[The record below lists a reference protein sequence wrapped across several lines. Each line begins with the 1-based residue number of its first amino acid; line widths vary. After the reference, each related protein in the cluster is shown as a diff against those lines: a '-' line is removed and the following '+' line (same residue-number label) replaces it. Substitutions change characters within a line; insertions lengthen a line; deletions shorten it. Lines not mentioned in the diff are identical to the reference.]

1 MSFGIW
7 GEFRGSPK
15 PSADVLAPLAVSER
29 QPGEAWVA
37 GKECRDQNTKYR
49 GPLRRADPSASAL
62 QPCIRPYEKDAK
74 YWCTKFYNRQNLQL
88 FTRTNASLL

>member
-49 GPLRRADPSASAL
+49 GLTQRRATPL
-62 QPCIRPYEKDAK
+62 TFVY
-74 YWCTKFYNRQNLQL
+74 L
-88 FTRTNASLL
+88 